1 MIKRIGFAALGLVGG
16 FLLGGLGPRSD
27 LADLKAQLSDAE
39 QRAEDAE
46 SKAGRRSMGSSLMPG
61 FGEAFGRPKTS
72 QGSGEQLDPGEQR
85 MHRKQDGEAELS
97 VVEGDQSQED
107 WDQMPPMER
116 FDLAVDAQRMRA
128 RQSRAALIEQAD
140 LNDEQ
145 VARAD
150 AVISRMNDELAYLGE
165 DVVDLMLSDEEPEAQ
180 DVLGVSHDVTGVLY
194 EAQVELDAIVAEN
207 GGGADPDAQTIWN
220 HLDLEGFRETV
231 EDMDA
236 AGFGPGGQ
244 GAGDGPRQPGL

>member
-16 FLLGGLGPRSD
+16 FILGGLGPRSD
-27 LADLKAQLSDAE
+27 IADIKQQLAEAE
-39 QRAEDAE
+39 QRAQDAE
-46 SKAGRRSMGSSLMPG
+46 SRAARRSVGSSFMPG
-61 FGEAFGRPKTS
+61 FGQAFGNPRAS
-72 QGSGEQLDPGEQR
+72 EGAGEQLTQDDGR
-85 MHRKQDGEAELS
+85 KHRKPEGEAELS
-97 VVEGDQSQED
+97 VVEGQGGQD
-107 WDQMPPMER
+107 WDDRPPMER
-116 FDLAVDAQRMRA
+116 FDLAVDAQRLRA

-140 LNDEQ
+140 LDEEQ

-150 AVISRMNDELAYLGE
+150 GVIGRMNEELAYLGE
-165 DVVDLMLSDEEPEAQ
+165 DVVDLMLSEEEPEAQ

-207 GGGADPDAQTIWN
+207 GGSADAEAQTVWN

-236 AGFGPGGQ
+236 AGFGPGRGS
-244 GAGDGPRQPGL
+244 AGEGPGQPGL